1 MLLLKKEVSPCIYFM
16 YKLHTRIILPTA
28 LPQLRTFAVMQCFR
42 VFVVVVAVLM
52 RYGLTGLD
60 RMSQD

>member
-1 MLLLKKEVSPCIYFM
+1 M

-42 VFVVVVAVLM
+42 VFVVVAVLM
-52 RYGLTGLD
+52 CYGLTGLD

>member
-1 MLLLKKEVSPCIYFM
+1 M

-28 LPQLRTFAVMQCFR
+28 LPQLRTFADMRCFR
-42 VFVVVVAVLM
+42 VVVAVLM

>member
-1 MLLLKKEVSPCIYFM
+1 M
-16 YKLHTRIILPTA
+16 YKLHTRIILLTA

-52 RYGLTGLD
+52 CYGLTGLD